1 MLHFGLIK
9 LTGMYKVDPRNHIL
23 KLPLIVVSLLLQGHQ
38 SMLHPQLESAMLQV
52 VFDRANLSNHSVI
65 SDAVVQL
72 WLQNRLGPLLFNLSH
87 AHVAPFFSI
96 VAGRNC
102 SVQQQG

>member
-1 MLHFGLIK
+1 M
-9 LTGMYKVDPRNHIL
+9 DPRNHIL
-23 KLPLIVVSLLLQGHQ
+23 KLPLIAVSLLLQGHQ

-52 VFDRANLSNHSVI
+52 VFDRANLSNHSV
-65 SDAVVQL
+65 SDSVVQL
-72 WLQNRLGPLLFNLSH
+72 WLQNRLGPLLFNLSQ
-87 AHVAPFFSI
+87 AHVAPFFGI